1 MSSAYIDSS
10 SFGHTQSSQGCGQYP
25 SSVTSSASSSQDS
38 IFSDTGSTQSSI
50 ASSISDD
57 FRPSQEDASQT
68 CAPTYLHQQ
77 AKAGHAV
84 AAQQQQQQQ
93 QQYQQ
98 LYQHQQQQQQKAQCA
113 QAPPSYADITSVP
126 TEQRQH
132 PRRSSLARNQ
142 KPPPLVRQ
150 CERKI
155 NFVDS
160 LVDSAT
166 QMVEVIWPLSV
177 VPCSN
182 ER

>member
-93 QQYQQ
+93 QQQYQQ

-155 NFVDS
+155 SFVDS
-160 LVDSAT
+160 LVGKHFF
-166 QMVEVIWPLSV
+166 PFLSFV
-177 VPCSN
+177 SSSS
-182 ER
+182 EQ

>member
-93 QQYQQ
+93 QQQYQQ

-150 CERKI
+150 CE
-155 NFVDS
+155 
-160 LVDSAT
+160 
-166 QMVEVIWPLSV
+166 
-177 VPCSN
+177 
-182 ER
+182 